1 MMGPMRIVSI
11 GDSFT
16 EGLDDRRPD
25 GTPLGWADRV
35 AMGLAAAHP
44 DEEVWYANLAIRGS
58 LMGAIANEQLEAA
71 LALEPPPTHLTFA
84 GGGNDMLR
92 SSYSDARMAELIT
105 RVLDACEAAGVHVIV
120 MNGPD
125 PSERLPAGR
134 RMRERGNRLTEVVDL
149 LIDGRAGVVFVDNF
163 RDPESREAPYW
174 APDRLHLNSLGHQ
187 RVASRV
193 LTALGVPTPAPVVNA
208 DGASADAV
216 NADGVNVAGASRG
229 GSPQRALGRAPG
241 EVRYWVVYVL
251 PWLGRRILGKSSG
264 DRRHAMFPTW
274 VRVPANGEPPVV

>member
-1 MMGPMRIVSI
+1 MEPMRIVSI

-16 EGLDDRRPD
+16 EGLADTRPD

-58 LMGAIANEQLEAA
+58 LMGAIANDQLDAA

-92 SSYSDARMAELIT
+92 SAYSDARMTALIA
-105 RVLDACEAAGVHVIV
+105 RVLDACDAAGVRVIV

-134 RMRERGNRLTEVVDL
+134 RMRERGTRLTEMVDL
-149 LIDGRAGVVFVDNF
+149 LIDGRAGVTFVDNF

-174 APDRLHLNSLGHQ
+174 SPDRLHLNSLGHQ

-193 LTALGVPTPAPVVNA
+193 LTVLGVPTPAPVVN
-208 DGASADAV
+208 
-216 NADGVNVAGASRG
+216 GVDASRSG
-229 GSPQRALGRAPG
+229 PLG
-241 EVRYWVVYVL
+241 EVRYWGVYVV
-251 PWLGRRILGKSSG
+251 PWMGRRLLGQSSG
-264 DRRHAMFPTW
+264 DRRQPKFPTW
-274 VRVPANGEPPVV
+274 VRVPANGEPPVA